1 MSHTARRLRRSYV
14 APANIE
20 IPQVPTVTDEEHRA
34 MPLRDRVLLQ
44 EHQRHAD
51 RLAEI
56 RRVADKLAA
65 LDSIVQAAQ
74 ADGAHIEIGS
84 VSQAIGRFGNARI
97 NAVRL
102 SDGDGFFSSR
112 APRVKNA
119 VANALLSAGWRVIY
133 ASAHDSGGSWLRDT
147 VVFMKGHR
155 AVETHCLRQWLL
167 DAIEAGH
174 ITETTEG
181 KHPAKNEPVPLN
193 STAAA

>member
-20 IPQVPTVTDEEHRA
+20 IPQVPTVTDEERRA

-65 LDSIVQAAQ
+65 LDPIVQAAQ

-84 VSQAIGRFGNARI
+84 VSQAIGRFGNARVH
-97 NAVRL
+97 AVRL

-112 APRVKNA
+112 APRVRNA
-119 VANALLSAGWRVIY
+119 VANALLAAGWRVVY
-133 ASAHDSGGSWLRDT
+133 ASSDGALISSARARL
-147 VVFMKGHR
+147 VFMKGHR
-155 AVETHCLRQWLL
+155 AVETYCLHQWVLN
-167 DAIEAGH
+167 AIEAGH
-174 ITETTEG
+174 ITEATEG